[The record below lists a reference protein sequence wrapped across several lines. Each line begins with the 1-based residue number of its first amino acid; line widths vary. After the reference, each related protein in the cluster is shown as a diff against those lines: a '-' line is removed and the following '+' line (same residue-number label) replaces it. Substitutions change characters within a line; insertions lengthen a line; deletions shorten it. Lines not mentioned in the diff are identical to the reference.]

1 MVVAVTPGK
10 YGGLGRGGV
19 VRKPTAAKKTAGRWR
34 GKKKKKKIKGTE
46 EGHKTG
52 TGSPGQEAHHQ

>member
-1 MVVAVTPGK
+1 MLAVVTPGK
-10 YGGLGRGGV
+10 YGGWGERN
-19 VRKPTAAKKTAGRWR
+19 VRKPEAAKKKLNSWTLI
-34 GKKKKKKIKGTE
+34 IKGTE